1 MFRGDI
7 DAPGYQGY
15 NPEVGH
21 LLDVLDVPSA
31 NAEIRNWK
39 RSLV

>member
-7 DAPGYQGY
+7 DALGYQGY

-21 LLDVLDVPSA
+21 LLDVPSA
-31 NAEIRNWK
+31 NAETPNWQ
-39 RSLV
+39 RSLA